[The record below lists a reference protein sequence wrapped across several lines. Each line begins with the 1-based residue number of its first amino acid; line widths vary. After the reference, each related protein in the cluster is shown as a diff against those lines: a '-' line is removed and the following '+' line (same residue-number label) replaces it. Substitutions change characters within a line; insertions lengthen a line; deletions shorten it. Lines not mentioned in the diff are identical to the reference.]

1 MNAED
6 IKPPEEKKE
15 ESKISNEQKNE
26 EKKEEKE
33 KPKELTQLDIFN
45 KILLII
51 KNFLKE
57 HTVYEAIPGNMKILI
72 FNSELNF
79 LETIYAMVKEDIY
92 CALVYDSLYKN
103 FIGIITIRD
112 IMELIKFIND
122 RIKKYNGIIV
132 NTNFFIKEIFSKNE
146 VQLNSLS
153 SIKEN
158 EEIKPVKKKSFG
170 SFDRINELDEEE
182 GSDSSFEGEIKEKP
196 QSSSLKQG
204 VDFFKSLNLISINDF
219 YRTVRG
225 IPIHRLITKAK
236 LLSVSL
242 DNNLFD
248 CAKLIKEKKTHRI
261 IIEETKE
268 KQSEIHQ
275 SNNNLLNIKNTNY
288 IKNYTGFITYE
299 TMFDFFIQNY
309 YGDMK
314 EFKCLLND
322 IIDVTSI
329 ANKLTYKFDKNEKV
343 FVVFEQCFLTK
354 LSIMPIYDSSN
365 NNEIFGYL
373 FLKDLVY
380 FFMKVGIFFSLDD
393 SVENFL
399 IKLYEGIDEE
409 KPLGKERI
417 KYINIKKEKY
427 TMKQIFEL
435 LNASPEKKIIVNT
448 GDDLSLIT
456 LSNIFRCVFNLKE

>member
-1 MNAED
+1 MNTED
-6 IKPPEEKKE
+6 INSPLENKE
-15 ESKISNEQKNE
+15 ETKISNE
-26 EKKEEKE
+26 EKKEAKKEEIE
-33 KPKELTQLDIFN
+33 KPKEQTQLDLFN
-45 KILLII
+45 QILLII
-51 KNFLKE
+51 KNFLTE

-170 SFDRINELDEEE
+170 SFERINELDEE

-314 EFKCLLND
+314 EFNVLLND
-322 IIDVTSI
+322 IINISTIS
-329 ANKLTYKFDKNEKV
+329 NKLTYKFDKNEKV
-343 FVVFEQCFLTK
+343 FVVFEECFLRK
-354 LSIMPIYDSSN
+354 LSIMPIYDKS

-380 FFMKVGIFFSLDD
+380 FFMKVGIFFTLDD
-393 SVENFL
+393 SVEKFL
-399 IKLYEGIDEE
+399 NQLYEGIDNE

-417 KYINIKKEKY
+417 KYIDIKNEKY

-435 LNASPEKKIIVNT
+435 LNASPEKKIIINT
-448 GDDLSLIT
+448 GDDYSLIT
-456 LSNIFRCVFNLKE
+456 LSNIFKSVINIQE

>member
-1 MNAED
+1 MSTEED
-6 IKPPEEKKE
+6 IKIENTELENQNKENENETKEEKKE
-15 ESKISNEQKNE
+15 
-26 EKKEEKE
+26 KKDLT
-33 KPKELTQLDIFN
+33 PKELYTDL
-45 KILLII
+45 LLII
-51 KNFLKE
+51 KKFLSE

-72 FNSELNF
+72 FNSELNI

-92 CALVYDSLYKN
+92 CSLVYDSLYKN

-112 IMELIKFIND
+112 IMELIKYIND
-122 RIKKYNGIIV
+122 KIKKYNGTIV

-153 SIKEN
+153 SIKEKS
-158 EEIKPVKKKSFG
+158 EIKPVSKKSFG
-170 SFDRINELDEEE
+170 SFERINELDEE

-219 YRTVRG
+219 YRTVKG
-225 IPIHRLITKAK
+225 IPIHRLISKAK
-236 LLSVSL
+236 LVSVSL
-242 DNNLFD
+242 DNNLYD
-248 CAKLIKEKKTHRI
+248 CVKLIKEKKTHRI

-268 KQSEIHQ
+268 KLNEIKQ
-275 SNNNLLNIKNTNY
+275 ESNLLQIKNSNF

-314 EFKCLLND
+314 EFNVLIND
-322 IIDVTSI
+322 IIDISTI
-329 ANKLTYKFDKNEKV
+329 ANKLTYKFDKDEKV
-343 FVVFEQCFLTK
+343 FVVFEEYLLRK
-354 LSIMPIYDSSN
+354 LSIMPIYDKS

-380 FFMKVGIFFSLDD
+380 FFMKVGIFFTLDD
-393 SVENFL
+393 SVEKFL
-399 IKLYEGIDEE
+399 NQLYEGIDNE

-417 KYINIKKEKY
+417 KYIDIKNEKY

-448 GDDLSLIT
+448 GDDYSLIT
-456 LSNIFRCVFNLKE
+456 LSNIFKSVINVKE

>member
-1 MNAED
+1 MNTED
-6 IKPPEEKKE
+6 IKPQEEKKE
-15 ESKISNEQKNE
+15 ELKISNEQKNE
-26 EKKEEKE
+26 EKKEENE
-33 KPKELTQLDIFN
+33 KPKELTQLDLFN

-51 KNFLKE
+51 KNFLTE

-112 IMELIKFIND
+112 IMELIKFVND

-393 SVENFL
+393 SVEHFL

-409 KPLGKERI
+409 KPLGKERV
-417 KYINIKKEKY
+417 KYINIKNEKY

>member
-1 MNAED
+1 MSTEED
-6 IKPPEEKKE
+6 IKIENTELENQNKENENETKEEKKE
-15 ESKISNEQKNE
+15 
-26 EKKEEKE
+26 KKDLT
-33 KPKELTQLDIFN
+33 PKELYTDL
-45 KILLII
+45 LLII
-51 KNFLKE
+51 KKFLSE

-72 FNSELNF
+72 FNSELNI

-92 CALVYDSLYKN
+92 CSLVYDSLYKN

-112 IMELIKFIND
+112 IMELIKYIND
-122 RIKKYNGIIV
+122 KIKKYNGTIV

-153 SIKEN
+153 SIKEKS
-158 EEIKPVKKKSFG
+158 EIKPVTKKSFG
-170 SFDRINELDEEE
+170 SFERINELDEE

-219 YRTVRG
+219 YRTVKG
-225 IPIHRLITKAK
+225 IPIHRLISKAK
-236 LLSVSL
+236 LVSVSL
-242 DNNLFD
+242 DNNLYD
-248 CAKLIKEKKTHRI
+248 CVKLIKEKKTHRI
-261 IIEETKE
+261 IIEENKE
-268 KQSEIHQ
+268 KLNEIKQ
-275 SNNNLLNIKNTNY
+275 DSNLLQIKNSNF

-314 EFKCLLND
+314 EFNVLIND
-322 IIDVTSI
+322 IIDISTI

-343 FVVFEQCFLTK
+343 FVVFEQCFLRK
-354 LSIMPIYDSSN
+354 LSIMPIYDKS

-380 FFMKVGIFFSLDD
+380 FFMKVGIFFTLDD
-393 SVENFL
+393 SVEKFL
-399 IKLYEGIDEE
+399 NQLYEGIDNE

-417 KYINIKKEKY
+417 KYIDIKNEKY

-448 GDDLSLIT
+448 GDDYSLIT
-456 LSNIFRCVFNLKE
+456 LSNIFKSVINVKE

>member
-1 MNAED
+1 MSTED
-6 IKPPEEKKE
+6 IKTENSESEISKSENKTTDEKKDENNKEKKE
-15 ESKISNEQKNE
+15 QT
-26 EKKEEKE
+26 
-33 KPKELTQLDIFN
+33 PKDLYKDL
-45 KILLII
+45 LLII
-51 KNFLKE
+51 KKFLSE
-57 HTVYEAIPGNMKILI
+57 HIVYEAIPGNMKILI
-72 FNSELNF
+72 FNSELNI

-92 CALVYDSLYKN
+92 CSLVYDSLYKN

-122 RIKKYNGIIV
+122 KIKKYNGTIV

-153 SIKEN
+153 SIKESS
-158 EEIKPVKKKSFG
+158 ELKPTSKKSFG
-170 SFDRINELDEEE
+170 SFDRINELDEE

-219 YRTVRG
+219 YRTVKG
-225 IPIHRLITKAK
+225 IPIHRLISKAK
-236 LLSVSL
+236 LISVSL

-268 KQSEIHQ
+268 KLGEVKPE
-275 SNNNLLNIKNTNY
+275 SNSNLLRIKNSNF

-314 EFKCLLND
+314 EFNVLLND
-322 IIDVTSI
+322 IINISTIS
-329 ANKLTYKFDKNEKV
+329 NKLTYKFDKNEKV
-343 FVVFEQCFLTK
+343 FVVFEECFLRK
-354 LSIMPIYDSSN
+354 LSIMPIYDKS

-380 FFMKVGIFFSLDD
+380 FFMKVGIFFTLDD
-393 SVENFL
+393 SVEKFL
-399 IKLYEGIDEE
+399 NQLYEGIDDE

-435 LNASPEKKIIVNT
+435 LNASPEKKIIINT
-448 GDDLSLIT
+448 GDDYSLIT
-456 LSNIFRCVFNLKE
+456 LSNIFKSVINIQE

>member
-1 MNAED
+1 MNTED
-6 IKPPEEKKE
+6 IKPPEENKE
-15 ESKISNEQKNE
+15 ESKMSNEQKNE
-26 EKKEEKE
+26 EKKEENE
-33 KPKELTQLDIFN
+33 KPKELTQLDLFN
-45 KILLII
+45 KLLLII
-51 KNFLKE
+51 KNFLTE

-170 SFDRINELDEEE
+170 SFDKINELDEEE

-225 IPIHRLITKAK
+225 IPIHRLITKSK

-409 KPLGKERI
+409 KPLGKERV

-456 LSNIFRCVFNLKE
+456 LSNIFRCIFNLKE

>member
-1 MNAED
+1 MNTED
-6 IKPPEEKKE
+6 IKPQEEKKE
-15 ESKISNEQKNE
+15 ELKISNEQKNE
-26 EKKEEKE
+26 EKKEENE
-33 KPKELTQLDIFN
+33 KPKELTQLDLFN

-51 KNFLKE
+51 KNFLTE

-393 SVENFL
+393 SVEHFL

-409 KPLGKERI
+409 KPLGKERV
-417 KYINIKKEKY
+417 KYINIKNEKY

>member
-1 MNAED
+1 MSTED
-6 IKPPEEKKE
+6 IKTENSESEISKSENKTTDEKKDENNKEKKE
-15 ESKISNEQKNE
+15 QT
-26 EKKEEKE
+26 
-33 KPKELTQLDIFN
+33 PKDLYKDL
-45 KILLII
+45 LLII
-51 KNFLKE
+51 KKFLSE

-72 FNSELNF
+72 FNSELNI

-92 CALVYDSLYKN
+92 CSLVYDSLYKN

-122 RIKKYNGIIV
+122 KIKKYNGTIV

-153 SIKEN
+153 SIKESS
-158 EEIKPVKKKSFG
+158 ELKPTSKKSFG
-170 SFDRINELDEEE
+170 SFDRINELDEE

-219 YRTVRG
+219 YRTVKG
-225 IPIHRLITKAK
+225 IPIHRLISKAK
-236 LLSVSL
+236 LISVSL

-268 KQSEIHQ
+268 KLGEVKPE
-275 SNNNLLNIKNTNY
+275 SNSNLLRIKNSNF

-314 EFKCLLND
+314 EFNVLLND
-322 IIDVTSI
+322 IINISTIS
-329 ANKLTYKFDKNEKV
+329 NKLTYKFDKNEKV
-343 FVVFEQCFLTK
+343 FVVFEECFLRK
-354 LSIMPIYDSSN
+354 LSIMPIYDKS
-365 NNEIFGYL
+365 NNEIL
-373 FLKDLVY
+373 DIY
-380 FFMKVGIFFSLDD
+380 F
-393 SVENFL
+393 
-399 IKLYEGIDEE
+399 
-409 KPLGKERI
+409 
-417 KYINIKKEKY
+417 
-427 TMKQIFEL
+427 
-435 LNASPEKKIIVNT
+435 
-448 GDDLSLIT
+448 
-456 LSNIFRCVFNLKE
+456 